1 MNSVNSF
8 PHILMKIPENE
19 RPTEPPVVLS
29 MSRSLDIQALP
40 EGPEGEDTNCP
51 LPEFLHGNKPSDDQV
66 PTTYAVITSCL
77 PNMKFYPSPRNI
89 PEVTTSSPRRRM
101 FRLGRKGGQK
111 GRRLSLKDRWNI
123 FRRRSASLPSY
134 YDSHRDY
141 IPLNSFSSSKEFSS
155 LEDENPNKKQTLKDF
170 FTLDNEI
177 NGSER
182 REITVVTPP
191 STTLLPP
198 REIHP
203 TTQAQ
208 SRTTIENQESTI
220 IEILDQGTTL
230 DSNTTEDTPNS
241 LSSSEEIVSNN
252 LTTTTTTIRTIS
264 SSINSVLDQVTKSP
278 IVKQNSTP
286 SPATKEGETEEND
299 IEGGDIKLNNTVHR
313 FTVTYW
319 MFYPYSQG
327 KQLCTSKFW
336 FVGRVFKPRLRNKC
350 YGDLITLNSHV
361 GDWEHVS
368 IYFEDNLPQRMYV
381 STHTHGAYYQYEPN
395 ENSFVYRGKDTR
407 IGLPLNPKYPPIIKV
422 DGTHPVLYAALGS
435 HGLWGSPVIILK
447 YKSITF
453 KILNLQNRSNIL
465 SPSVHRYENF
475 LPLEDKTVEGTPWK
489 TWKNVDVID
498 YKDPDHL
505 RMDRQW
511 LQFHGKWGNPA
522 NGCYKALLGSC
533 DLASGPTGIPLKRE
547 NFPCHLPDH
556 PTFFPEI

>member
-1 MNSVNSF
+1 M
-8 PHILMKIPENE
+8 
-19 RPTEPPVVLS
+19 
-29 MSRSLDIQALP
+29 
-40 EGPEGEDTNCP
+40 
-51 LPEFLHGNKPSDDQV
+51 
-66 PTTYAVITSCL
+66 
-77 PNMKFYPSPRNI
+77 
-89 PEVTTSSPRRRM
+89 
-101 FRLGRKGGQK
+101 
-111 GRRLSLKDRWNI
+111 
-123 FRRRSASLPSY
+123 PSY

-230 DSNTTEDTPNS
+230 DYNTTEDTTNS

-252 LTTTTTTIRTIS
+252 LTTTTTTTTTIS
-264 SSINSVLDQVTKSP
+264 SSTNSVLDQVTKSP
-278 IVKQNSTP
+278 IAKQNSTP
-286 SPATKEGETEEND
+286 SPATKEGETEENG
-299 IEGGDIKLNNTVHR
+299 IEGGDIKLNNTIHR

-368 IYFEDNLPQRMYV
+368 IYFEV
-381 STHTHGAYYQYEPN
+381 S
-395 ENSFVYRGKDTR
+395 
-407 IGLPLNPKYPPIIKV
+407 KV
-422 DGTHPVLYAALGS
+422 V
-435 HGLWGSPVIILK
+435 
-447 YKSITF
+447 
-453 KILNLQNRSNIL
+453 
-465 SPSVHRYENF
+465 
-475 LPLEDKTVEGTPWK
+475 
-489 TWKNVDVID
+489 
-498 YKDPDHL
+498 
-505 RMDRQW
+505 
-511 LQFHGKWGNPA
+511 
-522 NGCYKALLGSC
+522 
-533 DLASGPTGIPLKRE
+533 
-547 NFPCHLPDH
+547 
-556 PTFFPEI
+556 